1 MLLTIMNKRLRKYL
15 EFRFLM
21 HCFNRYRHYMNEWI
35 DNVTPEQCQ
44 YFEKEMINL
53 INNGIYTE

>member
-1 MLLTIMNKRLRKYL
+1 MNKRLRKYL